1 MPKKIAIWLLIAFLI
16 FYLVT
21 QPDGAAGIVNG
32 IIGGITDGFAG
43 LGRFLNG
50 LS

>member
-1 MPKKIAIWLLIAFLI
+1 MPKKIAIWALVAFLI

-21 QPDGAAGIVNG
+21 QPDGASDIVSGIA
-32 IIGGITDGFAG
+32 GGIASGFEG
-43 LGRFLNG
+43 LGKFLNG

>member
-1 MPKKIAIWLLIAFLI
+1 MPKKIAIWALIAFLV

-21 QPDGAAGIVNG
+21 QPQGASDIVSGIA
-32 IIGGITDGFAG
+32 GGIAGGFEG

>member
-1 MPKKIAIWLLIAFLI
+1 MPKKIAIWALIAFLI
-16 FYLVT
+16 FYLVS
-21 QPDGAAGIVNG
+21 QPEGASNIVTGIA
-32 IIGGITDGFAG
+32 GGIASGFEG